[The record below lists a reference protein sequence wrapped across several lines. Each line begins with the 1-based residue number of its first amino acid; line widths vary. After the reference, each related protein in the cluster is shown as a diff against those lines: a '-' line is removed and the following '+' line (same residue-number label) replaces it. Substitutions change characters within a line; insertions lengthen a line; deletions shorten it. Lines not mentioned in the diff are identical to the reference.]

1 VTASVIAVLQAAN
14 TIISV
19 CYDFRAAIKDQPW
32 ALTRITNAVNEL
44 RLILS
49 RLEQAAN
56 ESELNFDETN
66 IARLTTLEVL
76 CQEGAVL
83 PMGGPGHILS

>member
-1 VTASVIAVLQAAN
+1 MGPPERDGKCHRCASSSKYHNL
-14 TIISV
+14 
-19 CYDFRAAIKDQPW
+19 R
-32 ALTRITNAVNEL
+32 RITNAVNEL